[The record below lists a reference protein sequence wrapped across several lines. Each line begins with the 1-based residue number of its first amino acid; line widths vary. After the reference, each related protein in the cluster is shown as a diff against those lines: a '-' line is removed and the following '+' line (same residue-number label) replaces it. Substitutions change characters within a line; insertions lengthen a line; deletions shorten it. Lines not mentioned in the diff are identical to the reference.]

1 MRKNRLILILTALL
15 IGTACLHAQKVLDSQ
30 IVKAVYASQARAKNI
45 KAAGTNQQGV
55 AATLKYEKIADMKAE
70 YHHHQTFPS
79 GKGFVVV
86 GGYDKALEHTR
97 SAELYENGKWTSLTL
112 TGAEA
117 PTFSTILADGRVMI
131 GGGAPSGAGTG
142 QAKST
147 AIYDPSTHTFT
158 KGPDMTVARSQ
169 CSGIL
174 IGNKIYVSGNWCEDD
189 NVFDRYDGSKFQ
201 AVGQT
206 VGRCKPY
213 LFSDAKGSL
222 YTLSANDNNY
232 QPVSN
237 RTYEGKEYFPGIRYD
252 ASLDKAHY
260 YLFPTFVEYHPLEQ
274 PYEMRTTDY
283 RIPSLNGYII
293 LAKNDAGAHLLTI
306 IYPDEGFNSI
316 MGNVEIPTA
325 HPVSGNTITWRGGAY
340 WNEIR
345 NEFYLIGSSGKDGNY
360 SIHIISAHLDGT
372 EVDAW
377 SHATADGFDTD
388 LTTASW
394 TLFSDGRLACTGG
407 ISRSTYY
414 PVSTAYIFTPPIAG
428 TDGTET
434 GPDNPD
440 PGPDNPDPGPDN
452 PDPHPGAGNVALFI
466 LTKDG
471 AHHKF
476 VLEGSR
482 PQVVFEGTSL
492 KVITSS
498 AAETTFALSDI
509 IRFTYDGHEP
519 SGIYDLT
526 VDKNPTEVDYQDGV
540 LIISQLK
547 EGATVDVY
555 GLDGKQV
562 KQLIAVRAGTYR
574 LSLSAL
580 PKGVYIVK
588 ADKISYKIMK
598 R

>member
-1 MRKNRLILILTALL
+1 MKHLRIITILAVLLVGKVCLLAQVAGEGLPVEIVTLQKSEGKARTAV
-15 IGTACLHAQKVLDSQ
+15 A
-30 IVKAVYASQARAKNI
+30 
-45 KAAGTNQQGV
+45 KAAQGV
-55 AATLKYEKIADMKAE
+55 TATLKYEKIADMKSARSA
-70 YHHHQTFPS
+70 HQTFAIGS
-79 GKGFVVV
+79 GFIVL
-86 GGYDKALEHTR
+86 GGYNETLEPTQT
-97 SAELYENGKWTSLTL
+97 AELWQNGQWKTISLV
-112 TGAEA
+112 GATDPA
-117 PTFSTILADGRVMI
+117 FTVSLSDGRVMV
-131 GGGAPSGAGTG
+131 GGGRPSGAGAG
-142 QAKST
+142 QSKST
-147 AIYDPSTHTFT
+147 AIYNPSTQTFT
-158 KGPDMTVARSQ
+158 QGPDMTVTRSQ
-169 CSGIL
+169 CSAIT
-174 IGNKIYVSGNWCEDD
+174 IGNKVYVSGNWFEDD
-189 NVFDRYDGSKFQ
+189 NVFDCYDGSKFQ

-222 YTLSANDNNY
+222 YTLSAYDKND

-237 RTYEGKEYFPGIRYD
+237 RTYEDKEYFPGIRYD
-252 ASLDKAHY
+252 ASLDKAYY
-260 YLFPTFVEYHPLEQ
+260 YLFPTFVEYHLLEQ

-293 LAKNDAGAHLLTI
+293 LAKNDAGAYILTI
-306 IYPDEGFNSI
+306 IYPDEGYNSI
-316 MGNVEIPTA
+316 MESLEIPTT
-325 HPVSGNTITWRGGAY
+325 HPVNGNTITWRGGAY
-340 WNEIR
+340 WNEVR

-360 SIHIISAHLDGT
+360 SIHIISAHLNGT

-377 SHATADGFDTD
+377 SIATADGFSMNTI
-388 LTTASW
+388 TPAW
-394 TLFSDGRLACTGG
+394 TLLNDGRLACSGG
-407 ISRSTYY
+407 YNPTTYM
-414 PVSTAYIFTPPIAG
+414 PVKDAYIFTPPVAG

-434 GPDNPD
+434 GPNNPD

-471 AHHKF
+471 ANHKF

-562 KQLIAVRAGTYR
+562 KQLTAVRAGTYR